1 MGSPPSYPKP
11 KRLIRQASDIS
22 EASIQISST
31 PEAESYFRKKSELY
45 QDRALRGELDISVS
59 DPSSD
64 DEDDHQRL
72 QVLPLEDIHEE
83 EIEIFSLSEDPI
95 LTVRDPT
102 LLASSFENLYDR
114 QETEEGASYAN
125 SSMNTNVAHRS
136 SFHATF
142 NVPERVSS
150 FENLY
155 QDQLQEDHHLHFQG
169 FSLIRVINI
178 SVKPNSRDLEG
189 FIFVFH

>member
-83 EIEIFSLSEDPI
+83 EIEIFS
-95 LTVRDPT
+95 
-102 LLASSFENLYDR
+102 
-114 QETEEGASYAN
+114 
-125 SSMNTNVAHRS
+125 
-136 SFHATF
+136 
-142 NVPERVSS
+142 
-150 FENLY
+150 
-155 QDQLQEDHHLHFQG
+155 
-169 FSLIRVINI
+169 
-178 SVKPNSRDLEG
+178 
-189 FIFVFH
+189 

>member
-1 MGSPPSYPKP
+1 MGSPPTYPRQP

-64 DEDDHQRL
+64 EDDEDHHQHYQRL

-114 QETEEGASYAN
+114 QETEEAISFAN
-125 SSMNTNVAHRS
+125 SSMNTNAHRS

-155 QDQLQEDHHLHFQG
+155 QDQLLQQEDHHLHFQG
-169 FSLIRVINI
+169 FS
-178 SVKPNSRDLEG
+178 
-189 FIFVFH
+189 F